1 MTDGNLY
8 SKYLRNDTFP
18 ILIHFLSYN
27 IHNFHSFWC
36 LQWRGKWSTITCC
49 SKLHNSEIKKC
60 SLDKNMLNLATKKKQ
75 PLHDFIILQ
84 HNFHD
89 YQWSMAKKI
98 SRVPHLKLKMTDLAV
113 LELRKKNHFLW
124 DSAEIWRKLLEKSQ
138 VIPKKP
144 QWKILVID
152 FQNIFIATH
161 LNVFGWLEVLCVY
174 FGWLCF
180 VLKLTARLAR
190 GWGDM
195 RKTLDVKTVSKHCN
209 RTPCSKVKRY

>member
-60 SLDKNMLNLATKKKQ
+60 SLDRNMLNLATKKKQ

-98 SRVPHLKLKMTDLAV
+98 STVPHLKLKMTDLAV
-113 LELRKKNHFLW
+113 LELRKK
-124 DSAEIWRKLLEKSQ
+124 KSLP
-138 VIPKKP
+138 VRFS
-144 QWKILVID
+144 W
-152 FQNIFIATH
+152 N
-161 LNVFGWLEVLCVY
+161 
-174 FGWLCF
+174 
-180 VLKLTARLAR
+180 LK
-190 GWGDM
+190 
-195 RKTLDVKTVSKHCN
+195 KTLRKMPSNSQETSMKNTGNWFSKYFHCY
-209 RTPCSKVKRY
+209 TLECLWLVGGLVCLFWLAVFCLKAHC